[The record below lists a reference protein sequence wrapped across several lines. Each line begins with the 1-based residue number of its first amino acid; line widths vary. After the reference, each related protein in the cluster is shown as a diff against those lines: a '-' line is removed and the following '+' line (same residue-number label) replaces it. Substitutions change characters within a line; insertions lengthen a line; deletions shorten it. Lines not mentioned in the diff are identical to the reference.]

1 MNYSIENGNVY
12 RIEKIGSAEIKSC
25 FGSEKQLALISESNT
40 EKVFAWQKFDTE
52 KDEYIPDTENTEP
65 TNIDGKEYKPTEG
78 KIIVEKVSAEASA
91 EMKIKQLTEELEKKD
106 LENKRAL
113 AEIFEMIEE
122 KGGEA

>member
-12 RIEKIGSAEIKSC
+12 RIEKISSVEIKSC

-52 KDEYIPDTENTEP
+52 KGEYIPDTENTEP
-65 TNIDGKEYKPTEG
+65 TNIDGKEYMPAEG
-78 KIIVEKVSAEASA
+78 KIIIEKVSAEASA

>member
-1 MNYSIENGNVY
+1 MNYSIEHGNVY
-12 RIEKIGSAEIKSC
+12 RIENIGSTEIKSC
-25 FGSEKQLALISESNT
+25 FGPEKQLALISESNT

-52 KDEYIPDTENTEP
+52 KGEYIPDTENTEP
-65 TNIDGKEYKPTEG
+65 TNIDGKEYMPTEG
-78 KIIVEKVSAEASA
+78 KITVEKMSVETST

>member
-1 MNYSIENGNVY
+1 MTYSIENGNVY
-12 RIEKIGSAEIKSC
+12 RIEKISSAEITSC
-25 FGSEKQLALISESNT
+25 FGPEKQLALISESNT

-52 KDEYIPDTENTEP
+52 KGEYIPDTENTEP
-65 TNIDGKEYKPTEG
+65 TNIEGKEYKPAEG
-78 KIIVEKVSAEASA
+78 KIIVKKASAEASA